1 VHALSR
7 TSRLQGGGF
16 ASHGASRRAATF
28 VLPRLMRKPVRLSQ
42 RLLNGDIIVPAWF
55 GPASAALFLALT
67 GIYGAAMGGHMP
79 EIVKATTSASGF
91 AVNNVKVTG
100 NDRTSEIDVL
110 GALDLDGSTSL
121 VGISARAAQ
130 KAITELPWVENA
142 DVMKIYPDT
151 LRVVIGERQPFAVW
165 QHDAELS
172 IIEKDGHVIVPFSP
186 DQGRGLPVLVGDG
199 ADKAGAAF
207 LAEMAKRPAMAARVK
222 DYVRVGDRRW
232 NLELDNGVTVMLP
245 EDHPLEALDRMAEL
259 DKASGLLSR
268 DIASVDMRFGD
279 RLVVRLTAEAFA
291 RRQADLKAAGKSRP
305 GRQT

>member
-1 VHALSR
+1 MHALSR
-7 TSRLQGGGF
+7 TSRLQGGF
-16 ASHGASRRAATF
+16 ASRDASLRTATF
-28 VLPRLMRKPVRLSQ
+28 VLPRFMRKPVRHAQ
-42 RLLNGDIIVPAWF
+42 RLLNGDVVVPGWF

-121 VGISARAAQ
+121 VGISARGAQ
-130 KAITELPWVENA
+130 KAITELPWVESA

-151 LRVVIGERQPFAVW
+151 LRVAIAERQPFAVW
-165 QHDAELS
+165 QHDGELS

-199 ADKAGAAF
+199 ADRTGAAF
-207 LAEMAKRPAMAARVK
+207 LAEMTKHPVIAGRIK

-232 NLELDNGVTVMLP
+232 NLELDNGVTIMLP
-245 EDHPLEALDRMAEL
+245 EDEPLQALDRVAEL
-259 DKASGLLSR
+259 DRASGLLSR
-268 DIASVDMRFGD
+268 DIASVDMRFAD
-279 RLVVRLTAEAFA
+279 RLVVGLTADAFA
-291 RRQADLKAAGKSRP
+291 RRQAELKAAGKSRP